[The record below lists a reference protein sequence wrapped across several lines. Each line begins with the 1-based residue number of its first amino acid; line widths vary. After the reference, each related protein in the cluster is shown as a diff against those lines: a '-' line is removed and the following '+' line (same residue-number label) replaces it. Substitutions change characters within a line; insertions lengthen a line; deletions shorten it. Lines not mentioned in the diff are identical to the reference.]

1 MGSDWVNIYES
12 NKSYEVEIIKGMLL
26 ENEIEALIVNK
37 QDSIYLFGE
46 FELYVLRDNVIK
58 AKSLI
63 HNFNL

>member
-46 FELYVLRDNVIK
+46 FELYVLQDNVIK